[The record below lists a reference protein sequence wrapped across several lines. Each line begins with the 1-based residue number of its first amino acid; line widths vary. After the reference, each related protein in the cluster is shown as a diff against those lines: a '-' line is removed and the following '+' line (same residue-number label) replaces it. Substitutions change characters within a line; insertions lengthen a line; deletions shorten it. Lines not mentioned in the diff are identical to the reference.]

1 MDGERRIESQIVND
15 ILFGTGDKRRY
26 SQETPI
32 LVDVWQKIAAD
43 PDAELDLLI
52 SPRESYSAVEVLM
65 EIISQLS
72 RAEIRK
78 AAPAPLQSFVA
89 IRLTFPQ
96 IIAHILPLTE
106 WVHDTA
112 SLFTRRSQEPGWQ
125 LSGST
130 AFRQVYRTAG
140 GRGLPDDDGD
150 AVVLRGPLL
159 DSARVLTLIAVLHI
173 VQQRKARIA
182 ELEQLLQFEGD
193 IARRIEELAAMLMMS
208 VNRPSLIWRVT
219 GNRKLETATA
229 FSRATIKADAAYR
242 VFDVKCETI
251 TWGVLDSGIDCRHP
265 AFMYTPS
272 DGGKPRSRVIRTYN
286 LGILRDLLN
295 AAYLRSPEKNPV
307 LETCVRD
314 AGLEPAEAVLH
325 LRNAYQSYKTKIL
338 DWSSIEPLLRMKSPE
353 APTDGHGTHV
363 AGIIGADWWEEE
375 PEAPAAEPAAEP
387 GEGEGVKDVPRPRP
401 KLTRKLTGMCPDIR
415 LMDFRIIGEGRD
427 ETEFAVIGAL
437 QLVRYLN
444 SHNRHI
450 VVHGVNL
457 SLSIPHEVENY
468 ACGRTPVCDECE
480 RLVGA
485 DVTVVAAAGN
495 QGYQKYRTER
505 GTFANYSAFSIT
517 DPGNAD
523 SVITVGATHRR
534 EPHSYGISYFS
545 SRGPT
550 GDGRMKPDLVAPGER
565 IVSTLPGQDSGPL
578 DGTSQAAPHVS
589 AAAAM
594 LMARYPELNRNPRRI
609 KQILCESATE
619 LGRERT
625 FQGHGLLD
633 VLRALQS
640 F

>member
-1 MDGERRIESQIVND
+1 MDQERKIASEIVNE
-15 ILFGTGDKRRY
+15 ILFGTGEKRRY

-32 LVDVWQKIAAD
+32 LPDVWHRIAAD
-43 PDAELDLLI
+43 PAAPLDLLI
-52 SPRESYSAVEVLM
+52 SPRQSYSAVEVLM
-65 EIISQLS
+65 EIVDRLSQ
-72 RAEIRK
+72 AEVEQ

-89 IRLTFPQ
+89 IRLDFAQ
-96 IIAHILPLTE
+96 IIAHLLPLTE

-112 SLFTRRSQEPGWQ
+112 AIFTEHSKKAGWQ
-125 LSGST
+125 LSGRS
-130 AFRQVYRTAG
+130 AFRQVYRSAG
-140 GRGLPDDDGD
+140 GTGCPADDRPV
-150 AVVLRGPLL
+150 AVLRGPLL
-159 DSARVLTLIAVLHI
+159 DSARVLTLIAVIHM
-173 VQQRKARIA
+173 VHERGVVV
-182 ELEQLLQFEGD
+182 ETLERLLDFED
-193 IARRIEELAAMLMMS
+193 DLARRIEELAAMLMMS
-208 VNRPSLIWRVT
+208 ANRPSLIWRVT

-229 FSRATIKADAAYR
+229 YSRSTIKADAAYR

-265 AFMYTPS
+265 AFMTMPT
-272 DGGKPRSRVIRTYN
+272 DGSKPRSRVIRTYN
-286 LGILRDLLN
+286 LGILRQLLN
-295 AAYLRSPEKNPV
+295 AAYLRKPEKNPV

-314 AGLEPAEAVLH
+314 SGLEPAEAVGYLE
-325 LRNAYQSYKTKIL
+325 NAYQSYKTKIL
-338 DWSSIEPLLRMKSPE
+338 DWSSIEPLLRIKSP
-353 APTDGHGTHV
+353 ATPIDGHGTHV
-363 AGIIGADWWEEE
+363 AGIIGADWREIQTMEVD
-375 PEAPAAEPAAEP
+375 
-387 GEGEGVKDVPRPRP
+387 GKTTTTVRP
-401 KLTRKLTGMCPDIR
+401 KLTGMCPDIK
-415 LMDFRIIGEGRD
+415 LMDFRILGAGPD

-450 VVHGVNL
+450 VVHGVNI

-517 DPGNAD
+517 DPGNAE
-523 SVITVGATHRR
+523 SVITVGATHSR

-565 IVSTLPGQDSGPL
+565 IVSTLPDEDSGPL
-578 DGTSQAAPHVS
+578 DGTSQASPHVS

-594 LMARYPELNRNPRRI
+594 LMARYPELNRDPRRI
-609 KQILCESATE
+609 KRILCESATE

>member
-1 MDGERRIESQIVND
+1 MEQGQKITPKIVND
-15 ILFGTGDKRRY
+15 ILFGTGEKRRY
-26 SQETPI
+26 SQDTPI
-32 LVDVWQKIAAD
+32 LPDVWHRIAAN
-43 PDAELDLLI
+43 PAAPLDLLI
-52 SPRESYSAVEVLM
+52 SPRQSYSAVEVLM
-65 EIISQLS
+65 ELVDRLSQ
-72 RAEIRK
+72 AEVEK

-89 IRLTFPQ
+89 IRLDFAQ
-96 IIAHILPLTE
+96 IIAHLLPLTE
-106 WVHDTA
+106 WVHETA
-112 SLFTRRSQEPGWQ
+112 AIFTEHSKKAGWQ
-125 LSGST
+125 LSGRS
-130 AFRQVYRTAG
+130 AFRQVYRSAG
-140 GRGLPDDDGD
+140 GTGLPPKDGT
-150 AVVLRGPLL
+150 AAVLRGPLL
-159 DSARVLTLIAVLHI
+159 DSARVLTLIALIHLVHERGVALEALEDVL
-173 VQQRKARIA
+173 V
-182 ELEQLLQFEGD
+182 FEED
-193 IARRIEELAAMLMMS
+193 IARRVEELAAMLMMS

-219 GNRKLETATA
+219 GNREIETATA
-229 FSRATIKADAAYR
+229 YSRSTIKADAAYR

-265 AFMYTPS
+265 AFMTMPT
-272 DGGKPRSRVIRTYN
+272 DGSTPRSRVIRTYN
-286 LGILRDLLN
+286 LGILRQLLN
-295 AAYLRSPEKNPV
+295 AAYLRNPEKNPI
-307 LETCVRD
+307 LETCVGD
-314 AGLEPAEAVLH
+314 SGLTTEEAVEH
-325 LRNAYQSYKTKIL
+325 LSNAYQSYKTKIL
-338 DWSSIEPLLRMKSPE
+338 DWSSIEPLLRMVSP
-353 APTDGHGTHV
+353 ATPVDGHGTHV
-363 AGIIGADWWEEE
+363 AGIIGADWREVQTIEVD
-375 PEAPAAEPAAEP
+375 
-387 GEGEGVKDVPRPRP
+387 GKTTTTVRP
-401 KLTRKLTGMCPDIR
+401 KLTGMCPDIK
-415 LMDFRIIGEGRD
+415 LMDFRILGAGPD

-495 QGYQKYRTER
+495 QGYQKYKTER
-505 GTFANYSAFSIT
+505 GTFASYSAFSIT
-517 DPGNAD
+517 DPGNAE
-523 SVITVGATHRR
+523 SVITVGSTHRR
-534 EPHSYGISYFS
+534 EPHTYGISYFS

-565 IVSTLPGQDSGPL
+565 ISSTLPGEDSGPL

-594 LMARYPELNRNPRRI
+594 LMARYPELNRDPRRI
-609 KQILCESATE
+609 KRILCESATE